1 MKSFIQKFGIT
12 IYILLLSA
20 HLYAQVLG
28 DQFSTV
34 QLITKALLLPTLIA
48 FLAAQDYSET
58 APKGKWLVGIGLFG
72 SFLGDVLLTN
82 EKYFIAGMV
91 AFMSTQSMGSLIY
104 PILVYMILIC
114 TAAIKAFRAALNEK
128 TNLIAQLFWFPG
140 MLFFITSDAVLAFNK
155 FQWSIHS
162 PIAHIGLVTMMTY
175 GVAQLL
181 LAKGFQLYFKK

>member
-34 QLITKALLLPTLIA
+34 QFITKALLLPTLIA
-48 FLAAQDYSET
+48 FLASQDYSET
-58 APKGKWLVGIGLFG
+58 APKGKWLVSIGLFG

-91 AFMSTQSMGSLIY
+91 AFMSTHVCNIIFFNKIKPAPEKKMY
-104 PILVYMILIC
+104 KVYAVSSIIC
-114 TAAIKAFRAALNEK
+114 FI
-128 TNLIAQLFWFPG
+128 LFWY
-140 MLFFITSDAVLAFNK
+140 L
-155 FQWSIHS
+155 
-162 PIAHIGLVTMMTY
+162 
-175 GVAQLL
+175 
-181 LAKGFQLYFKK
+181 